1 MRNTRLYIIIAVIVL
16 IIVGIITSFLSNQLK
31 KGGEAINN
39 DKNTNKIETS
49 GTRTLSRTEKYR
61 EAARITKQS
70 NTSLLSDD
78 QVKRFN
84 TLSEEVSSGQGGTIN
99 GENFDIGY
107 SNITNLFCVQKKTP
121 QGDLEFTKYLTEKQ
135 TLDIYEKDPSLFVIT
150 DENCSEYLKKQEEYI
165 VQDLEIDGETN
176 SEEEDIIKNKQSTA
190 TPSYSTKILQNL
202 TTLTDLIKILQPL
215 DLQAPEELQNNSTQQ
230 ASLGNASSKGYYKMP
245 NAPNGEYVFG
255 GWNRCDSHKYGSK
268 ALIDAIF
275 TAALR
280 WKAKYPQYTFR
291 IGDLTGADVKSYPG
305 QGHQS
310 HHNGV
315 DVDIVTYGNWNL
327 QINAPIEVNIDLGKA
342 FIDTGIIKLIIFG
355 GAVFNKNAP
364 IVQNAWKVYAN
375 SKGLPFQT
383 YALGNHDNH
392 FHVRIN
398 DQFRGPVDAPGP
410 CR

>member
-291 IGDLTGADVKSYPG
+291 IGDLNGADVKSYPG